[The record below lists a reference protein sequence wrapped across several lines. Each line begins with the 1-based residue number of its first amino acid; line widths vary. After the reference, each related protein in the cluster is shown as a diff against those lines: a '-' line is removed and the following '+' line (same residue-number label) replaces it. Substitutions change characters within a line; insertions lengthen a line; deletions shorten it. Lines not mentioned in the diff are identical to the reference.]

1 MTVESLT
8 QNDYKDILK
17 IADIC
22 LSSLKT
28 GRMEIRDIISALS
41 EIFLSSN
48 VEFFPPNGTLDGVD
62 LDQACDT
69 NPFKSEALTEYADR
83 YWRFDPFF
91 EAKFCLNP
99 TNLVFRTDDFV
110 LDYQAT
116 NLEHYQ
122 THPALV
128 NSSHEL
134 VIRLCD
140 QDGFYGTFCI
150 LRSLTSPDFEE
161 RDIDKAKLVLPFLM
175 NLFQG
180 VYQCSRNKD
189 ELKILEYFAES
200 LQEGFFIIDSR
211 FNLVFSNDKARRL
224 CQKFSEAYTG
234 MEYRQYDM
242 VADMPSQIL
251 EDCRYLFNNFKTNRG
266 SSTMNRI
273 TTSRYGEKY
282 YLRYVLIKESTG
294 ESFLGCF
301 ITSFSELSKP
311 DQASD
316 EIISNG
322 CELSSR
328 EQTIIRHVATGLTN
342 KELGK
347 LLSISPFTVQNHLR
361 NIFQKTGI
369 VNRTQLVNLIK

>member
-1 MTVESLT
+1 MTVDHLT

-22 LSSLKT
+22 LSSLKIS
-28 GRMEIRDIISALS
+28 RLELSDILSALC

-48 VEFFPPNGTLDGVD
+48 VAFYPPNGTLDGVD
-62 LDQACDT
+62 LDQASDI
-69 NPFKSEALTEYADR
+69 NPFKSEALKEYADH

-91 EAKFCLNP
+91 EAKFCHSP
-99 TNLVFRTDDFV
+99 TNLVFRTEDIV
-110 LDYQAT
+110 PDYQT
-116 NLEHYQ
+116 PNHENYQ
-122 THPALV
+122 DHPALV
-128 NSSHEL
+128 NWSHEL

-140 QDGFYGTFCI
+140 QDGFYGAFCI

-161 RDIDKAKLVLPFLM
+161 RDVDKAKLVLPFLM

-180 VYQCSRNKD
+180 VYQCSRNKE

-211 FNLVFSNDKARRL
+211 FSLVFSNDKARRL

-234 MEYRQYDM
+234 MKYRQYDM
-242 VADMPSQIL
+242 VDNMPSQIL

-266 SSTMNRI
+266 SSKMNRI
-273 TTSRYGEKY
+273 TTSRYGEIY

-301 ITSFSELSKP
+301 ITSFNELSKP
-311 DQASD
+311 KRESC

-328 EQTIIRHVATGLTN
+328 EQTIIRYVATGLTN

-347 LLSISPFTVQNHLR
+347 LLSISPFTVQNHLQ